1 MAQTKKKKR
10 STKHR
15 GNAAGMVESRG
26 RTGRPLS
33 DAEKKSQTRQT
44 ASERRLQ
51 KLETPPSWRSAANRA
66 VIASVIFGAA
76 LFLLFGQEPGPVLA
90 LAGFMFFVYIP
101 LGYYTD
107 MFIYKRRMKQKAA
120 GKG

>member
-15 GNAAGMVESRG
+15 GNAAGMVENRG

-33 DAEKKSQTRQT
+33 DAEKRSQTKLT
-44 ASERRLQ
+44 ASQRRLAKMEQ
-51 KLETPPSWRSAANRA
+51 PPSWRSATNRA
-66 VIASVIFGAA
+66 VIASLIFGVA
-76 LFLLFGQEPGPVLA
+76 LFLLFGQDLGPVLA
-90 LAGFMFFVYIP
+90 LVGFMFFVYIP

-107 MFIYKRRMKQKAA
+107 MFIYKRRMKQKA
-120 GKG
+120 KG

>member
-15 GNAAGMVESRG
+15 GNAAGMVENRG
-26 RTGRPLS
+26 RTGRPLT

-44 ASERRLQ
+44 ASQRRLE
-51 KLETPPSWRSAANRA
+51 KLDRPPSWRSATNRA
-66 VIASVIFGAA
+66 VIASFIFGAA

-90 LAGFMFFVYIP
+90 LVGFMFFVYIP

-107 MFIYKRRMKQKAA
+107 MFIYKRRLKQRTA